1 MIHEMNRVVRRGAA
15 ALALILAG
23 CTSSSAPPERQ
34 AELAGPVW
42 GAVSIA
48 GKAVLDDALITLEF
62 DGAGNAFGSGGCNRF
77 HGPYTLD
84 GSSLRFGVMGST
96 MMACEPG
103 AMEQERTF
111 LDALDRVER
120 QSVADDGALV
130 LTTSDGKEI
139 RFLRQ

>member
-1 MIHEMNRVVRRGAA
+1 V
-15 ALALILAG
+15 LILAG
-23 CTSSSAPPERQ
+23 CTTSAPPERQ
-34 AELAGPVW
+34 AELAGPAW
-42 GAVSIA
+42 AAESIA
-48 GKAVLDDALITLEF
+48 GKAILDDALITLEF

-84 GSSLRFGVMGST
+84 GSALRFGAMAST
-96 MMACEPG
+96 MMACAPE

-120 QSVADDGALV
+120 HTVADDGALV

-139 RFLRQ
+139 RFLRE